1 MTAPLTLAA
10 LGHLKLR
17 HLRLLD
23 QLARHGT
30 LHRAAA
36 QLHVSQPA
44 ATGML
49 NDIEALFGVRLFTR
63 SRQGVALSAAGASL
77 LGPVRTL
84 LNEFEALQERVEE
97 ARAGGSRTLR
107 IGAVPHAFS
116 WLLPRLAERLANAGN
131 VVLQAFDGPSP
142 TLLDLLLEGKLDCVI
157 GRVTP
162 EWLLGDVARQ
172 IEFEP
177 LYEDTMVFVAGAN
190 HPILKKRRLRYADL
204 MAESWVLPTRASTTR
219 RAFIEAFLHNGLTPP
234 NPKLETSSFLYN
246 VTVAATSSMLT
257 LAPRTG
263 MLAYQRQGLVAILD
277 LPVDSTPMAVNL
289 VTRTN
294 ATTDP
299 AIGALM
305 DTVRAVVKQNAASLT
320 PAEGRAEKEQ
330 SRASRTPS

>member
-23 QLARHGT
+23 LLARHGT

-36 QLHVSQPA
+36 YLHVSQPA

-49 NDIEALFGVRLFTR
+49 NDIEALFGVRLFAR
-63 SRQGVALSAAGASL
+63 SRQGVALSPAGTSL

-107 IGAVPHAFS
+107 IGAVPHVFA
-116 WLLPRLAERLANAGN
+116 WLLPRLAERMAESGN
-131 VVLQAFDGPSP
+131 IALQAFDGPSP

-157 GRVTP
+157 GRVTAD
-162 EWLLGDVARQ
+162 WLLGDVARQ
-172 IEFEP
+172 IHFEP
-177 LYEDTMVFVAGAN
+177 LYEDTMVFVAGAS
-190 HPILKKRRLRYADL
+190 HPVLKKRRLRYSDL
-204 MAESWVLPTRASTTR
+204 ITESWVLPTRASTTR

-257 LAPRTG
+257 LTPRTG
-263 MLAYQRQGLVAILD
+263 TLPYQRQGMIALLD
-277 LPVDSTPMAVNL
+277 LRVDATPMAVNL

-294 ATTDP
+294 ASTDP
-299 AIGALM
+299 AIAALI
-305 DTVRAVVKQNAASLT
+305 DTVRSVVTQNAMSLT
-320 PAEGRAEKEQ
+320 PGEERAGRET
-330 SRASRTPS
+330 SRPSRTPS